1 MRKHVQV
8 LGILNIVWGGLYV
21 FGALVI
27 LLVFGGVAGLVG
39 AVSHDPDAYVAVPI
53 LTFFAG
59 ALALLLVLL
68 SVPSIVTGVGL
79 LKLTPWS
86 RILGIVVSA
95 LHILSI
101 PFGTALGVY
110 GLWVLLSNETVPLF
124 ARPLEPWR

>member
-1 MRKHVQV
+1 MRKHVQL
-8 LGILNIVWGGLYV
+8 LGILNIVWGGLYL

-27 LLVFGGVAGLVG
+27 MLIFGGVAGLVG
-39 AVSHDPDAYVAVPI
+39 AVSHDPDAYIAIPI
-53 LTFFAG
+53 LTFLGG
-59 ALALLLVLL
+59 ALALLLLLL

-110 GLWVLLSNETVPLF
+110 GLWVLLSNQTVPLF
-124 ARPLEPWR
+124 ARLPEPLS